1 MEPAKAIRGIRS
13 RSTND
18 FQNRARTDESIDI
31 SFDSLFTSS
40 GDQDVDIQEM
50 IGLYQACPEQG
61 RRLILASTRAMAH
74 ELIDV
79 K

>member
-1 MEPAKAIRGIRS
+1 MNPSYTVLATLVKVL
-13 RSTND
+13 
-18 FQNRARTDESIDI
+18 DI